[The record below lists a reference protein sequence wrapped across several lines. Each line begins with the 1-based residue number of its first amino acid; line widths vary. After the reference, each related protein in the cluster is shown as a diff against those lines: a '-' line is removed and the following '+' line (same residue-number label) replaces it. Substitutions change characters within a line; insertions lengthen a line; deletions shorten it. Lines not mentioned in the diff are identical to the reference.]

1 VTLTSIG
8 AGTFIADV
16 KHLGTSSIIAATI
29 LELDDGIAIVD
40 PGPTATLPSLL
51 HALASGGSDI
61 SSVRAILL
69 THIHLD
75 HAGATGSLLADNP
88 AIDVFVHE
96 RGAPHM
102 VDPSR
107 LMRSAARIFGAG
119 MERLW
124 GACLPVPESRITT
137 VGEGD
142 SLDLGGRRLE
152 IAYTPG
158 HASHH
163 VSYLDQATGI
173 AFVGDAAGGRIED
186 APAVVPATPPPETD
200 LDAMVASVRRVLSW
214 KPERLVVTH
223 FGSIADPEE
232 HADMLELALSEWAA
246 AVQRSLGESGSDE
259 ERFQRFG
266 DWAGARLRQTV
277 DEETAVAY
285 EKGIPAWLSW
295 LGLARYWRKRHEH
308 AEG

>member
-1 VTLTSIG
+1 MTLTSIV

-16 KHLGTSSIIAATI
+16 RHLGKPSIIAATI

-40 PGPTATLPSLL
+40 PGPTATMSTLL
-51 HALASGGSDI
+51 QALESGGYNM

-75 HAGATGSLLADNP
+75 HAGATGSFLAENP
-88 AIDVFVHE
+88 NIDVFVHE

-102 VDPSR
+102 IDPSR
-107 LMRSAARIFGAG
+107 LMRSATRIFGDE

-124 GACLPVPESRITT
+124 GACLPVPESRIIT
-137 VGEGD
+137 VGEED
-142 SLDLGGRRLE
+142 ALNLGERPLE
-152 IAYTPG
+152 VAYTPG

-163 VSYLDQATGI
+163 VSYFDPTTGL

-186 APAVVPATPPPETD
+186 AHAVVPATPPPETD
-200 LDAMVASVRRVLSW
+200 IDEILNSVRRMLSW
-214 KPERLVVTH
+214 KPERLVITH
-223 FGSIADPEE
+223 FGTIADPEE
-232 HADMLELALSEWAA
+232 HADMLEAALSEWAP
-246 AVQRSLGESGSDE
+246 AVQRSLSESGSDE
-259 ERFQRFG
+259 ERFQRFEA
-266 DWAGARLRQTV
+266 WAGARLRTTV

-295 LGLARYWRKRHEH
+295 LGLARYWRKR
-308 AEG
+308 AESPAG